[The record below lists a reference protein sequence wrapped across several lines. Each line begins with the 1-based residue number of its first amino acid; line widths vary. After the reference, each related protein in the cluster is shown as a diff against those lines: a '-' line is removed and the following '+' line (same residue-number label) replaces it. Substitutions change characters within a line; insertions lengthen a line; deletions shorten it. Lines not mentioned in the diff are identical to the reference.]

1 MGHTVGERSWKYVVF
16 FVFSVAVM
24 EMGFEA
30 CG

>member
-1 MGHTVGERSWKYVVF
+1 MGHTVGERSWKYVVYR
-16 FVFSVAVM
+16 VFRVVVM